1 MYEIIIFAIVFYL
14 IITNSFIKLQVVE
27 QGIFLIIKRT
37 EYLYDPE
44 SSNYKE
50 ELIIKV
56 KRLIEFNNRNNLPF

>member
-14 IITNSFIKLQVVE
+14 IITNSFIKLQIIE

>member
-14 IITNSFIKLQVVE
+14 IITNSFIKLQIVE

-44 SSNYKE
+44 NGKYKE
-50 ELIIKV
+50 ELVIKV
-56 KRLIEFNNRNNLPF
+56 KRLIDFTRHYF

>member
-14 IITNSFIKLQVVE
+14 IITNSFIKLQIVE

>member
-14 IITNSFIKLQVVE
+14 IITNSFIKLQIVE

-50 ELIIKV
+50 ELVIKV